1 MGNKKITNDKMIA
14 IITGDIVSSRTLK
27 PAVWLKHL
35 KEGLEMFGTSP
46 LNWELYRGDSF
57 QFKTTSEDALLHAA
71 LLKTWIKLLKEID
84 VRLSIGIGEQTFEGT
99 KITEGN
105 GTAFELSG
113 EGFDALDKKNLTIN
127 TQDKLLNDT
136 FRVMTDL
143 ALLIM
148 DKWTDKSAEIIFL
161 KLKNPDLNQTQI
173 AEKLNKKQSTIS
185 EALKRGGFDEI
196 DQFIN
201 YYNQT
206 MKQYVAT
213 SS

>member
-1 MGNKKITNDKMIA
+1 MVA

-35 KEGLEMFGTSP
+35 KEGLEMFGSSP

-57 QFKTTSEDALLHAA
+57 QFKTTTEDALLHAV
-71 LLKTWIKLLKEID
+71 LLKTWIKFLKEID
-84 VRLSIGIGEQTFEGT
+84 VRLSIGIGAQTFEGT

-105 GTAFELSG
+105 GSAFELSG

-127 TQDKLLNDT
+127 TSDKSLNDT

-161 KLKNPDLNQTQI
+161 KLKNPELNQTQI

-196 DQFIN
+196 EQFIN

>member
-1 MGNKKITNDKMIA
+1 MVA
-14 IITGDIVSSRTLK
+14 IITGDIVSSRNLK

-35 KEGLEMFGTSP
+35 KEGLQMFGTSP
-46 LNWELYRGDSF
+46 LQWELYRGDSF
-57 QFKTTSEDALLHAA
+57 QFKTHVEDALLHAV

-105 GTAFELSG
+105 GSAFELSG

-127 TQDKLLNDT
+127 THDKLLNDT
-136 FRVMTDL
+136 FRVMTGL

-161 KLKNPDLNQTQI
+161 KLKNPELNQTQI

>member
-1 MGNKKITNDKMIA
+1 MIA
-14 IITGDIVSSRTLK
+14 IITGDIVSSRTLN
-27 PAVWLKHL
+27 PTVWMKHL
-35 KEGLEMFGTSP
+35 KEGLEMFGSSP

-57 QFKTTSEDALLHAA
+57 QLKTTAEDALLHAV

-113 EGFDALDKKNLTIN
+113 EGFDALDKKNLNIN
-127 TQDKLLNDT
+127 TPNKSLNDT

-161 KLKNPDLNQTQI
+161 KLKNPELNQTQI

-185 EALKRGGFDEI
+185 EALKRSGFDEI

>member
-1 MGNKKITNDKMIA
+1 MVA
-14 IITGDIVSSRTLK
+14 IITGDVVSSRTLK

-57 QFKTTSEDALLHAA
+57 QLKTTVEDALLHAV

-84 VRLSIGIGEQTFEGT
+84 VRLSIGIGEQTFAGT

-113 EGFDALDKKNLTIN
+113 EGFDALDKKNLIIN

-161 KLKNPDLNQTQI
+161 KLKNPELNQTQI

>member
-1 MGNKKITNDKMIA
+1 MVA

-27 PAVWLKHL
+27 PTVWLKHL
-35 KEGLEMFGTSP
+35 KEGLQMFGSSP
-46 LNWELYRGDSF
+46 LNWEIYRGDSF
-57 QFKTTSEDALLHAA
+57 QFKTTTEHALLHTV
-71 LLKTWIKLLKEID
+71 LLKTWIKHLKEID

-127 TQDKLLNDT
+127 TPNKSLNDT

-161 KLKNPDLNQTQI
+161 KLKNPELNQTQI
-173 AEKLNKKQSTIS
+173 AKLLNKKQSTIS

-196 DQFIN
+196 NQFIN

-206 MKQYVAT
+206 MKQDVAT

>member
-1 MGNKKITNDKMIA
+1 MVA
-14 IITGDIVSSRTLK
+14 VITGDIVSSRTLK

-35 KEGLEMFGTSP
+35 KEGLQMFGSSP

-57 QFKTTSEDALLHAA
+57 QFKTTTEDALLHTI
-71 LLKTWIKLLKEID
+71 LLKTWIKQLKEID

-105 GTAFELSG
+105 GSAFELSG

-127 TQDKLLNDT
+127 TANKSLNDT

-161 KLKNPDLNQTQI
+161 KLKNPELNQTQI

-201 YYNQT
+201 YYHQT

>member
-1 MGNKKITNDKMIA
+1 MVA

-27 PAVWLKHL
+27 PAVWLNHL
-35 KEGLEMFGTSP
+35 KEGLQMFGSSP

-57 QFKTTSEDALLHAA
+57 QVKTTTEDALLHVV

-113 EGFDALDKKNLTIN
+113 EGFDALEKKNLVII
-127 TQDKLLNDT
+127 TQDKSLNDT
-136 FRVMTDL
+136 LRVMTDL

-161 KLKNPDLNQTQI
+161 KLKNPELNQTQI
-173 AEKLNKKQSTIS
+173 AEKLKKKQSTIS

-196 DQFIN
+196 NQFIN
-201 YYNQT
+201 YYNQAI
-206 MKQYVAT
+206 KQYVAT
-213 SS
+213 TS

>member
-1 MGNKKITNDKMIA
+1 MVA

-35 KEGLEMFGTSP
+35 KEGLQMFGSSP
-46 LNWELYRGDSF
+46 INWELYRGDSF
-57 QFKTTSEDALLHAA
+57 QFKTTTEDALLHAV
-71 LLKTWIKLLKEID
+71 LLKTWLKQLKEID

-113 EGFDALDKKNLTIN
+113 EGFDALEKKNLTIN
-127 TQDKLLNDT
+127 TANKSLNDT

-161 KLKNPDLNQTQI
+161 KLKNPELNQTQI
-173 AEKLNKKQSTIS
+173 AEKLDKKQSTIS

>member
-1 MGNKKITNDKMIA
+1 MVA

-35 KEGLEMFGTSP
+35 KEGLQMFGSSP

-57 QFKTTSEDALLHAA
+57 QFKTTIEDALLHAI
-71 LLKTWIKLLKEID
+71 LLKTWIKQLKEID
-84 VRLSIGIGEQTFEGT
+84 VRLSIGIGEQTFEGS

-161 KLKNPDLNQTQI
+161 KLKNPELNQTQI

>member
-1 MGNKKITNDKMIA
+1 MVA

-35 KEGLEMFGTSP
+35 KEGLQMFGSSP

-57 QFKTTSEDALLHAA
+57 QFKTTIEDALLHAI
-71 LLKTWIKLLKEID
+71 LLKTWIKQLKEID
-84 VRLSIGIGEQTFEGT
+84 VRLSIGIGEQTFEGS

-105 GTAFELSG
+105 GTTFELFG
-113 EGFDALDKKNLTIN
+113 EGFDALEKKNLTIN

-161 KLKNPDLNQTQI
+161 KLKNPELNQTQI

>member
-1 MGNKKITNDKMIA
+1 MVA

-27 PAVWLKHL
+27 PTVWLKHL

-57 QFKTTSEDALLHAA
+57 QLKTTVEDALLHAV

-113 EGFDALDKKNLTIN
+113 EGFDALEKKNLTIN

-161 KLKNPDLNQTQI
+161 KLKNPELNQTQI

-201 YYNQT
+201 YYNKT

>member
-1 MGNKKITNDKMIA
+1 MVA

-57 QFKTTSEDALLHAA
+57 QLKTTVEDALLHAV

-84 VRLSIGIGEQTFEGT
+84 VRLSIGIGEQTFEGG

-105 GTAFELSG
+105 GSAFELSG
-113 EGFDALDKKNLTIN
+113 EGFDALDKKNLIIN
-127 TQDKLLNDT
+127 TANKSLNDT

-161 KLKNPDLNQTQI
+161 KLKNPELNQTQI

>member
-1 MGNKKITNDKMIA
+1 MVA

-35 KEGLEMFGTSP
+35 KEGLQMFGTSP

-57 QFKTTSEDALLHAA
+57 QLKITAEDALLHAV
-71 LLKTWIKLLKEID
+71 LLKTWIKHLKEID

-113 EGFDALDKKNLTIN
+113 EGFDALEKKNLTIN
-127 TQDKLLNDT
+127 TANKSLNDT

-161 KLKNPDLNQTQI
+161 KLKNPELNQTQI
-173 AEKLNKKQSTIS
+173 AEKLDKKQSTIS
-185 EALKRGGFDEI
+185 EALKRGGFEEI

>member
-1 MGNKKITNDKMIA
+1 MVA

-27 PAVWLKHL
+27 PAVWLNHL
-35 KEGLEMFGTSP
+35 KEGLQMFGSSP

-57 QFKTTSEDALLHAA
+57 QVKTTTEDALLHVV

-113 EGFDALDKKNLTIN
+113 EGFDALEKKNLVII
-127 TQDKLLNDT
+127 TQDKSLNDT
-136 FRVMTDL
+136 LRVMTDL

-161 KLKNPDLNQTQI
+161 KLKNPELNQTQI

-196 DQFIN
+196 HQFIN
-201 YYNQT
+201 YYNQAI
-206 MKQYVAT
+206 KQYVAT
-213 SS
+213 TS